1 MTAHAALPADRH
13 RAGFTEEQEYLQSGG
28 KDGHIRL
35 VLKMVQTETASASDK
50 QTMGAGHK
58 SDIFD
63 LSELYSETY

>member
-35 VLKMVQTETASASDK
+35 VLKMVQTETASDVTATR
-50 QTMGAGHK
+50 QANNGCRPQIRH
-58 SDIFD
+58 F
-63 LSELYSETY
+63 